1 MPDLWLGVTF
11 ARRIRRRDMAGFGD
25 QVIHGIRMY
34 FKVAFPLF
42 VVAALLLRGWRNFL
56 EKCFRCAM
64 PYREL
69 NKKQGAIS
77 SSLLLDRKFLLF
89 LIYHD
94 GKDTSMSTGSCPH

>member
-1 MPDLWLGVTF
+1 
-11 ARRIRRRDMAGFGD
+11 
-25 QVIHGIRMY
+25 
-34 FKVAFPLF
+34 
-42 VVAALLLRGWRNFL
+42 
-56 EKCFRCAM
+56 M

-77 SSLLLDRKFLLF
+77 SSLWLDRKFLLF